1 MASFNVDQSVQE
13 RLHGSCALYST
24 LTSGVMFVV
33 HGLCLHSNDRPDA
46 LATSKTLKYCQPA
59 LLQGCGL
66 QASRIGQCWPA
77 RLAVRLCW
85 LLDSSSARET
95 ENCSTFEVS
104 GLHVQTSQH
113 CLTQLHPM
121 AGPGA
126 KFFGALR
133 NAICEITNTA
143 KKAIKFTRFLGNG
156 AQISACDD
164 KSTKFDAQ
172 EIAQPQKLI

>member
-1 MASFNVDQSVQE
+1 LTVRCSEDNEVKFEQRGWAQYAGIC
-13 RLHGSCALYST
+13 GS
-24 LTSGVMFVV
+24 
-33 HGLCLHSNDRPDA
+33 
-46 LATSKTLKYCQPA
+46 AT
-59 LLQGCGL
+59 
-66 QASRIGQCWPA
+66 
-77 RLAVRLCW
+77 
-85 LLDSSSARET
+85 
-95 ENCSTFEVS
+95 
-104 GLHVQTSQH
+104 
-113 CLTQLHPM
+113 
-121 AGPGA
+121 GPGA